1 MNNINNIYE
10 NCVFNDITIL
20 KFEESDKYNVK
31 YKNKTFVIEPK
42 ISFINCK
49 LFSTKNNRYS
59 IKFEI
64 NLLNNKHIDF
74 KNYIRKIYDKLSEC
88 IEQEDNL
95 IIDKIYNPINN
106 SNYVQNIDVLYANIN
121 KNTKII
127 NIEND
132 EKIDFHDLI
141 NKVFIGY
148 PIFYSPT
155 LNKWNDNIYVNFS
168 IYELHVKIIKEQ
180 KKDFNYVPNKQTI
193 LDSMN
198 NINI

>member
-20 KFEESDKYNVK
+20 KYKESDKYNVK
-31 YKNKTFVIEPK
+31 YKSKTFVIEPK

-49 LFSTKNNRYS
+49 LFSTKNNKYS

-74 KNYIRKIYDKLSEC
+74 KNYIRKIYDRLSEC

-121 KNTKII
+121 KNTTII

-132 EKIDFHDLI
+132 EQIDFQHLI

-168 IYELHVKIIKEQ
+168 IYELHVKIKEQ
-180 KKDFNYVPNKQTI
+180 KKDFNYVPNRQTI